1 MLNYKYPII
10 SGCVLVIFS
19 IKVFAQFDWQI
30 RDGFDDITSRM
41 GKVGADNCKVVDRN
55 ALFLPQDSVTHV
67 PNIRQ
72 IGIDPVLPNRTNL
85 LQLHNMALT
94 RAFFYSFILQRAA
107 DDDEPGFMYYF
118 LSAIS
123 DVAANRFI
131 NSSAIYFS
139 PNMSF
144 TPSYK
149 GFFNKT
155 MPLFAPR
162 AFRSDDFNDPF
173 HLERISTLN
182 TIEAID
188 LGAIPNN
195 SMSMNYTHG
204 HYKIND
210 WYSAWLPDLTKR
222 QDSKTTY
229 SVQIT
234 HANGTNETFT
244 WHGPPA
250 ASDIPG
256 PVKWFKPYFDCERS
270 NKWVFG
276 ATVPIPDIFP
286 RHTQWR
292 HIEIPTYV
300 AVAVMEVDFERIDI
314 NQCPTGEGNPAPNRY
329 AGTAR
334 CKNQTTECEPVHGY
348 GFRRGGYQCRCLPG
362 FRLPKVIR
370 NPFLGE
376 IVERAPYDQY
386 RKGFN
391 CEQISYLMVMTQNI
405 ERLSEIER
413 WKYINRQSMYFNVGN
428 MTGRRIDP
436 TEVVDYVRNPNLK
449 YKCESIAR
457 TDPELLTLRGD
468 VAYGKDVQLE
478 NEARTA
484 LRLANFISSF
494 LQIVDP
500 NDLFAEFRVPDR
512 PLTEDQVIG
521 EVLSTVIGNEKIQGC
536 GAFFDRNQFINH
548 TLFAPYAFRKE
559 RNAQN
564 FFVEDMARHINRK
577 NYLKSEW
584 FKNLKVQWAAN
595 TDSLETY
602 TTKIKIRYNSS
613 GLYPIRYDR
622 YPLQYKAA
630 ELKHGYWT
638 APYFDCGGFHNQW
651 LITFAAPFFGWDKIK
666 SRLEFKGAVA
676 VNMKLE
682 ELDINQCDD
691 DYYVQNAFKG
701 SHKCDRRS
709 SRCVPILGR
718 GFDTGGYKC
727 QCNQGYEYPFNDYI
741 TYIDGQISE
750 AEFAKLLKN
759 FPSRYDTL
767 KCRIAG
773 AAAVTGHLIFIVLCL
788 LLHKTFLYIL

>member
-1 MLNYKYPII
+1 MLNYKYPVI

-41 GKVGADNCKVVDRN
+41 GKVGAENCKVVDRN

-85 LQLHNMALT
+85 LQLHNMALS

-118 LSAIS
+118 LSSIS

-195 SMSMNYTHG
+195 SMSLNYTHG

-234 HANGTNETFT
+234 HGNGTNETFT

-256 PVKWFKPYFDCERS
+256 PVKWFKPYFDCGRS

-300 AVAVMEVDFERIDI
+300 AVAVMEIDFERIDI
-314 NQCPTGEGNPAPNRY
+314 NQCPTGEGNPPPNRY

-334 CKNQTTECEPVHGY
+334 CKNQTTEVC
-348 GFRRGGYQCRCLPG
+348 
-362 FRLPKVIR
+362 
-370 NPFLGE
+370 
-376 IVERAPYDQY
+376 
-386 RKGFN
+386 
-391 CEQISYLMVMTQNI
+391 
-405 ERLSEIER
+405 
-413 WKYINRQSMYFNVGN
+413 
-428 MTGRRIDP
+428 
-436 TEVVDYVRNPNLK
+436 
-449 YKCESIAR
+449 
-457 TDPELLTLRGD
+457 
-468 VAYGKDVQLE
+468 
-478 NEARTA
+478 
-484 LRLANFISSF
+484 
-494 LQIVDP
+494 
-500 NDLFAEFRVPDR
+500 
-512 PLTEDQVIG
+512 
-521 EVLSTVIGNEKIQGC
+521 
-536 GAFFDRNQFINH
+536 
-548 TLFAPYAFRKE
+548 
-559 RNAQN
+559 
-564 FFVEDMARHINRK
+564 
-577 NYLKSEW
+577 
-584 FKNLKVQWAAN
+584 
-595 TDSLETY
+595 
-602 TTKIKIRYNSS
+602 
-613 GLYPIRYDR
+613 
-622 YPLQYKAA
+622 
-630 ELKHGYWT
+630 
-638 APYFDCGGFHNQW
+638 
-651 LITFAAPFFGWDKIK
+651 
-666 SRLEFKGAVA
+666 
-676 VNMKLE
+676 
-682 ELDINQCDD
+682 
-691 DYYVQNAFKG
+691 
-701 SHKCDRRS
+701 
-709 SRCVPILGR
+709 
-718 GFDTGGYKC
+718 
-727 QCNQGYEYPFNDYI
+727 
-741 TYIDGQISE
+741 
-750 AEFAKLLKN
+750 
-759 FPSRYDTL
+759 
-767 KCRIAG
+767 
-773 AAAVTGHLIFIVLCL
+773 
-788 LLHKTFLYIL
+788 

>member
-1 MLNYKYPII
+1 MNVRGVKKKCVRKSERERLTATNGVAAAGRKII
-10 SGCVLVIFS
+10 RTTSFGVRKGTWFS
-19 IKVFAQFDWQI
+19 ESKLA
-30 RDGFDDITSRM
+30 ITIILR
-41 GKVGADNCKVVDRN
+41 
-55 ALFLPQDSVTHV
+55 
-67 PNIRQ
+67 
-72 IGIDPVLPNRTNL
+72 
-85 LQLHNMALT
+85 LT
-94 RAFFYSFILQRAA
+94 RYWFGKSMNACVVNDFHEFLASIARVYPPTEHDEMQAFILQRAA
-107 DDDEPGFMYYF
+107 DDHEPGFMYYF

-123 DVAANRFI
+123 DVAANRFL

-195 SMSMNYTHG
+195 SMSLNYTHS

-234 HANGTNETFT
+234 HGNGTNETFT

-256 PVKWFKPYFDCERS
+256 PVKWFKPYFDCGRS

-314 NQCPTGEGNPAPNRY
+314 NQCPTGEGNPPPNRY

-334 CKNQTTECEPVHGY
+334 CKNQTTECEPIHGY

-362 FRLPKVIR
+362 YRLPKVMR

-376 IVERAPYDQY
+376 IVERSPYDQY

-391 CEQISYLMVMTQNI
+391 CEQINYLMVMTQNV

-413 WKYINRQSMYFNVGN
+413 WKYISRQSMYFDVGN

-436 TEVVDYVRNPNLK
+436 MEVVEYVRSPDLK
-449 YKCESIAR
+449 HHCESIAK
-457 TDPELLTLRGD
+457 THPERLILRGD
-468 VAYGKDVQLE
+468 VAFGKEIQLE

-521 EVLSTVIGNEKIQGC
+521 EVLSAVIGNEKIQGC
-536 GAFFDRNQFINH
+536 GAYFDRNQFINK

-564 FFVEDMARHINRK
+564 FFVEDLARHAHKK

-584 FKNLKVQWAAN
+584 FKSLKVQWAAN
-595 TDSLETY
+595 TDNLETY

-630 ELKHGYWT
+630 EVKHGYWT

-651 LITFAAPFFGWDKIK
+651 LITYAAPFFGWDKIK

-709 SRCVPILGR
+709 SRVS
-718 GFDTGGYKC
+718 
-727 QCNQGYEYPFNDYI
+727 N
-741 TYIDGQISE
+741 TYLTS
-750 AEFAKLLKN
+750 
-759 FPSRYDTL
+759 
-767 KCRIAG
+767 IA
-773 AAAVTGHLIFIVLCL
+773 L
-788 LLHKTFLYIL
+788 

>member
-1 MLNYKYPII
+1 M
-10 SGCVLVIFS
+10 S
-19 IKVFAQFDWQI
+19 
-30 RDGFDDITSRM
+30 
-41 GKVGADNCKVVDRN
+41 KVGADNCKVVDRN
-55 ALFLPQDSVTHV
+55 ALFLPKDSVTHV

-72 IGIDPVLPNRTNL
+72 IGIDPVLPNRTSL
-85 LQLHNMALT
+85 LQIHNMAMS

-107 DDDEPGFMYYF
+107 DENEPGFMYYF
-118 LSAIS
+118 LSSIS

-131 NSSAIYFS
+131 NGSAIYFS

-155 MPLFAPR
+155 MALFAPR

-188 LGAIPNN
+188 LGAVPNN
-195 SMSMNYTHG
+195 SMSMNYTHP
-204 HYKIND
+204 HYKINE
-210 WYSAWLPDLTKR
+210 WYYAWLPDKTRR

-234 HANGTNETFT
+234 YANNTNETFV

-250 ASDIPG
+250 ASDLPG
-256 PVKWFKPYFDCERS
+256 PVKWFQPYFDCERS

-276 ATVPIPDIFP
+276 AAVPIPDIYP

-300 AVAVMEVDFERIDI
+300 AVAVMELDFDRIDI
-314 NQCPTGEGNPAPNRY
+314 NQCPTGEGNPPPNRY

-334 CKNQTTECEPVHGY
+334 CKNKTTECEPIHGY

-362 FRLPKVIR
+362 FRLPEVIR
-370 NPFLGE
+370 NPFPGE
-376 IVERAPYDQY
+376 VIERAPFDFY
-386 RKGFN
+386 RKGFH
-391 CEQISYLMVMTQNI
+391 CKKIDYMMVLTQNV
-405 ERLSEIER
+405 ERLSEAER
-413 WKYINRQSMYFNVGN
+413 WKHISRQSMFFNVGN
-428 MTGRRIDP
+428 MNGSRIDP
-436 TEVVDYVRNPNLK
+436 LAVVDYVRSGVTKFNCEDIMRKNPDHLF
-449 YKCESIAR
+449 
-457 TDPELLTLRGD
+457 LRGD
-468 VAYGKDVQLE
+468 VAYGKEVQLE
-478 NEARTA
+478 NEARMA

-500 NDLFAEFRVPDR
+500 NDLFAEFRVPDK
-512 PLTEDQVIG
+512 PLTEDQIIG

-536 GAFFDRNQFINH
+536 GAYFDRNQFINR
-548 TLFAPYAFRKE
+548 TLFAPYAYRKE
-559 RNAQN
+559 RNTQS
-564 FFVEDMARHINRK
+564 FFVEDLARHKNK
-577 NYLKSEW
+577 NYLRNEW
-584 FKNLKVQWAAN
+584 FQALKVQWAAN
-595 TDSLETY
+595 TDDLETY
-602 TTKIKIRYNSS
+602 TTKIQIRYNQS

-622 YPLQYKAA
+622 YPLQYRAA
-630 ELKHGYWT
+630 EMRHGYWS
-638 APYFDCGGFHNQW
+638 APFFDCGGFHNQW
-651 LITFAAPFFGWDKIK
+651 LITYAAPFFGWDKIK
-666 SRLEFKGAVA
+666 SRLEFKGAIA

-691 DYYVQNAFKG
+691 EYYVQNAFKG
-701 SHKCDRRS
+701 THKCDRRS

-741 TYIDGQISE
+741 TYFDGQINE
-750 AEFAKLLKN
+750 AEFEKLLKN
-759 FPSRYDTL
+759 FPSRFDTL

-773 AAAVTGHLIFIVLCL
+773 AAALVGSLSTMLVLILVQRAVLAWS
-788 LLHKTFLYIL
+788 